1 VLTINKNRN
10 TSLKICVYL
19 FCILGLLF
27 SSPKNTT
34 SYAATRNDLGFPFP
48 DCQNWYVFQGYN
60 SLHQGQFLYAFDLV
74 KDNRWDALDTT
85 GGASIVAAATGRVY
99 GSPYQINGPNGINWG
114 KGFKM
119 ILDDGMILEYDH
131 LMNLPSY
138 LVNNTV
144 ITKGTEVGKV
154 FNGKP
159 GGVNHLHFQT
169 VPTEALN
176 FGLWHYPSTGPSDG
190 NGTWSGTK
198 IVAPCVSV
206 HQNDYNGDGKPDLY
220 AIAKTGGGAGKTDL
234 YILNGAD
241 NYQSYLLMTATVLGY
256 TDDPAW
262 TFSIGDYNGDGKPDL
277 YAIAKTGGGAG
288 KTDLYVLNG
297 ADNYQSYLL
306 MTATVL
312 GYTDGPTWA
321 FSVGDYN
328 GDGKPDL
335 YAIAKTGGGAG
346 KTDLYVL
353 NGADNYQSYLLM
365 TATVLGYSNPICNW
379 DFATGEAA
387 CVVASLTPS
396 PTSMTPSPTP
406 STTVTPS
413 PTSMTPSPTPSTTVT
428 SSPTSSATVTP
439 SPTSV
444 TPSPTPV
451 TSHYSVYLP
460 MIQR

>member
-1 VLTINKNRN
+1 MEGYSVLTTNKNRN
-10 TSLKICVYL
+10 TSLKLCVYL

-74 KDNRWDALDTT
+74 KDNRWDALDIT

-99 GSPYQINGPNGINWG
+99 GTPYQINGPNGINWG

-169 VPTEALN
+169 FPTEALN

-198 IVAPCVSV
+198 IASPCV
-206 HQNDYNGDGKPDLY
+206 P
-220 AIAKTGGGAGKTDL
+220 AF
-234 YILNGAD
+234 
-241 NYQSYLLMTATVLGY
+241 NYEYVGQSYSDLTLRQPEMLYFQLRNTGLNTWNRDVTQGCAIRLGTGEPGRTDGYRGENHTSPFYQAGTYGWESNGRVLMEEASVPPGGVATFRFQANLPSVEGLIQEY
-256 TDDPAW
+256 W
-262 TFSIGDYNGDGKPDL
+262 TPVVEGVGCAVPQWLSSIGIHVN
-277 YAIAKTGGGAG
+277 I
-288 KTDLYVLNG
+288 
-297 ADNYQSYLL
+297 
-306 MTATVL
+306 TVSL
-312 GYTDGPTWA
+312 SPTP
-321 FSVGDYN
+321 S
-328 GDGKPDL
+328 
-335 YAIAKTGGGAG
+335 T
-346 KTDLYVL
+346 
-353 NGADNYQSYLLM
+353 
-365 TATVLGYSNPICNW
+365 TV
-379 DFATGEAA
+379 
-387 CVVASLTPS
+387 TPS

-428 SSPTSSATVTP
+428 P
-439 SPTSV
+439 SPTSI

-451 TSHYSVYLP
+451 TSRYSVYLP